1 MANPQAETTRPKVTV
16 VMIPRERFSCAR
28 ESIDSLYDNTRLQ
41 FDLIYVDTNAP
52 KRQSREL
59 RSLAESRGF
68 RILRTDR
75 FLKPA
80 QARNIGARAADG
92 DYVVFVDNDVAY
104 SPGWLENLVACADET
119 GADVVGPLAC
129 QFEPLH
135 EEIHAA
141 GGHIMEPAEF
151 ERFRKVCDSGEQDLT
166 AVEPRFEISETIY
179 KQGHKVADEAA
190 NLHRCETGFV
200 EFHCCLVRR
209 ETLERIGYLDGRLS
223 TKEHLDFCLSVIR
236 SGGSIYLEPTSIITY
251 FAFSDEHPLSL
262 SDLNF
267 YLVRWS
273 TNWHRASLS
282 LFLQKWSFADN
293 GYTAE
298 KMWVS
303 GWRRRMALQNLAK
316 RAMPSVLGD
325 LPSKAVARLLAPFES
340 LHNGIA
346 SARHGSELSL
356 TDVVEVTAAPHR

>member
-1 MANPQAETTRPKVTV
+1 MTKPEAETTRPKVTV

-28 ESIDSLYDNTRLQ
+28 ESIDGLYENTHML

-52 KRQSREL
+52 RRHASEL
-59 RSLAESRGF
+59 QAMAESRGF

-75 FLKPA
+75 YLKPA
-80 QARNIGARAADG
+80 QARNVGARAADG
-92 DYVVFVDNDVAY
+92 EYVVFVDNDVAY
-104 SPGWLENLVACADET
+104 APGWLENLVACADET

-141 GGHIMEPAEF
+141 GGRIMEPAEF
-151 ERFRKVCDSGEQDLT
+151 ERFRKICETGEQDLT
-166 AVEPRFEISETIY
+166 AVEPKFEICEVIH
-179 KQGHKVADEAA
+179 KQGQKVADEAA
-190 NLHRCETGFV
+190 NLKRCETGFV

-209 ETLERIGYLDGRLS
+209 DTLERVGYLDDRLS

-236 SGGSIYLEPTSIITY
+236 NGGTIYLEPTSIITY

-273 TNWHRASLS
+273 TKWHKSSLS
-282 LFLQKWSFADN
+282 LFMRKWSFADN
-293 GYTAE
+293 GYTAQ
-298 KMWVS
+298 KMWVA
-303 GWRRRMALQNLAK
+303 GWRRRLALQSLAK
-316 RAMPSVLGD
+316 RVLPSILGEMPSKV
-325 LPSKAVARLLAPFES
+325 VARLVAPFES
-340 LHNGIA
+340 IYNGIA
-346 SARHGSELSL
+346 SARHGSDLSL
-356 TDVVEVTAAPHR
+356 TDVVEVTDAPQR